1 MINADKIQIGDKL
14 RVLCPYLLDD
24 AVHETVTVVAAL
36 DDSES
41 IRNGYWVHQ
50 DQVEKDDLKF
60 HVEKFTL
67 VATNTKYS
75 DISEGDTVEIACLS
89 DEQINKWDCEYLI
102 GKQGVVTKKSKSIHV
117 NTGSEGVLSEWCLQS
132 ENLRVVEKAQL
143 IIGNIEGVFNPSLET
158 RKNGKIKADLLET
171 GFPNAMMALAEV
183 MTWAADYKGYLP
195 NDWKDIPDAKNSLLA
210 AAARHRLK
218 RLKGEEFD
226 DESKLPHLYHEAFN
240 VMAQLEL
247 LITGKLE

>member
-1 MINADKIQIGDKL
+1 MEKIRIITHRYAYMGLECD
-14 RVLCPYLLDD
+14 
-24 AVHETVTVVAAL
+24 TVVEIE
-36 DDSES
+36 D
-41 IRNGYWVHQ
+41 RY
-50 DQVEKDDLKF
+50 
-60 HVEKFTL
+60 
-67 VATNTKYS
+67 
-75 DISEGDTVEIACLS
+75 GDTVTFKHNGKTWALKAHQGDFEFMCGDEI
-89 DEQINKWDCEYLI
+89 
-102 GKQGVVTKKSKSIHV
+102 V
-117 NTGSEGVLSEWCLQS
+117 NDPTFDS
-132 ENLRVVEKAQL
+132 
-143 IIGNIEGVFNPSLET
+143 SLEK
-158 RKNGKIKADLLET
+158 RKNGKIKAELLET